1 MHITEQ
7 PIDVAALIAETSD
20 PTCGALVVFEGIVRN
35 HHEGQDVAR
44 MRYTGY
50 KPLAERVLREL
61 EEEVRERFQ
70 VPVCRIVHRVGTLE
84 IGEPSV
90 AIVVRAPHRGDAYRA
105 SEYAIDTLKHR
116 VPIWK
121 NDFYSDG
128 TSAYQ
133 DGIPLSASKHDKA
146 HT

>member
-1 MHITEQ
+1 MHITDER
-7 PIDVAALIAETSD
+7 IDVAALLAETED
-20 PTCGALVVFEGIVRN
+20 PTCGALVVFEGTVRN
-35 HHEGQDVAR
+35 HHEGQNVAR
-44 MRYTGY
+44 MRYTAY

-84 IGEPSV
+84 IGESSV
-90 AIVVRAPHRGDAYRA
+90 AIVVRAHHRSDAYRA

-128 TSAYQ
+128 SSAYQ
-133 DGIPLSASKHDKA
+133 DGIPLSACHGD
-146 HT
+146 HE